1 MRDWFRDIADFFFPR
16 TCQVCD
22 RVLLHNENHLCT
34 HCLLNMPRTEFVRDL
49 DNSMA
54 QLFYGK
60 LPVQRALAYFYFT
73 KGSDYR
79 TLIHRIKYH
88 GEKECGQYLG
98 RMFAR
103 EYRLDDI
110 WTGIDYIVPV
120 PLHRRKEQRR
130 GYNQSEWIARGISQE
145 TGIPL
150 CCGVLQCKTHRQ
162 SQTQKSIYERYL
174 STRNVFELQPSS
186 PLVGRHVL
194 LVDDVVTTGATL
206 LSCGEVLLQGG
217 VKQLSL
223 FALAAA
229 RMT

>member
-1 MRDWFRDIADFFFPR
+1 MRNRFIDIADFFFPR

-22 RVLLHNENHLCT
+22 RVLLHNERHLCT
-34 HCLLNMPRTEFVRDL
+34 HCMLNMPRTNFVQDL
-49 DNSMA
+49 DNVMA

-60 LPVQRALAYFYFT
+60 LPVERAMAYFYFA

-88 GEKECGQYLG
+88 GEKACGEYLG

-103 EYRLDDI
+103 EYPSRDI
-110 WTGIDYIVPV
+110 WTDIDYIVPI
-120 PLHRRKEQRR
+120 PLHRRKERMR

-150 CCGVLQCKTHRQ
+150 CSGALQCKTHRE
-162 SQTQKSIYERYL
+162 SQTQKNIYERYL
-174 STRNVFELQPSS
+174 STRDVFELKPSS
-186 PLVGRHVL
+186 PLVGRHVM
-194 LVDDVVTTGATL
+194 LVDDVVTTGATM

-217 VKQLSL
+217 VGRLTL